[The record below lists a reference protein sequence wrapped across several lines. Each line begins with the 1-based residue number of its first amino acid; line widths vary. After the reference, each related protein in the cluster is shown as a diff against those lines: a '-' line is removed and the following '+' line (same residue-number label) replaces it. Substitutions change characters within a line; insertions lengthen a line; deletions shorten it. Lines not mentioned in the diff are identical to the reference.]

1 MRSCLIWTLFGIAML
16 ASISVFGFLVIV
28 YGLIGLF
35 VLFL

>member
-1 MRSCLIWTLFGIAML
+1 MLTSIA
-16 ASISVFGFLVIV
+16 VFGFLVIV